1 MKFYDQE
8 FEDQVDELD
17 MIWDD
22 LQKLIHELS
31 KENPFYFELLELAH
45 EVYEEEEKTKERMP
59 KDDTNEYLT
68 REYWRNQL

>member
-17 MIWDD
+17 MIWAD

-31 KENPFYFELLELAH
+31 KENPFYFDILQLAND
-45 EVYEEEEKTKERMP
+45 VYEEEEKTKERMP

>member
-31 KENPFYFELLELAH
+31 EENPFYFDLLELAND
-45 EVYEEEEKTKERMP
+45 VYEEEEKTKERIP

-68 REYWRNQL
+68 AEYWRNQL